1 MASIEGYTRMVRW
14 EPTSLLLAP
23 STSHWLA
30 LDGAPLNEIST
41 PDRSPLFLGSKPSA
55 TAAPGIM
62 VVKATKLRP
71 FKGSSRTCSPFTT
84 APTVPVW
91 VSTWT
96 AVASTSTISPTA
108 PTDSLIGTLEMSL
121 TCNAIFF
128 SSTFLNP
135 GCVTVTLYT
144 PGFSSGKK
152 NDPSELVSLVLV

>member
-1 MASIEGYTRMVRW
+1 MVRW

-30 LDGAPLNEIST
+30 LDGAPLKEIST

-71 FKGSSRTCSPFTT
+71 FKGNSRTCSPLTT
-84 APTVPVW
+84 LPTVPVW

-96 AVASTSTISPTA
+96 AVASTSTVSTTA
-108 PTDSLIGTLEMSL
+108 PMGSLIGTLLISL
-121 TCNAIFF
+121 TCNSIFLA
-128 SSTFLNP
+128 STFLNP
-135 GCVTVTLYT
+135 CLVTVMLYT
-144 PGFSSGKK
+144 PGFSSGKLNK
-152 NDPSELVSLVLV
+152 PAELVWLVLVASV